1 MKIPRGHIVV
11 VCFCILAFLFL
22 VGRKAEKC
30 LSIPKKIVCMFDARI
45 SCEAKKHIRLFI
57 EHADPS
63 LFCVMSQ
70 FDSTI
75 QQQFPYIE
83 SIQTKLVPPATIKI
97 ICTSYEPCYAI
108 NDTHLIAIANAQ
120 AILCPAHVYKKEIC
134 NDLPQAAVDV
144 TAFNTYKAQDLYSML
159 SQVPKNVFALY
170 HVHIAEHGTIMLR
183 DQKQQNLTL
192 VVRADSD
199 MALLEKCGAYTREL
213 LESRKAFSGKSAA
226 YYTADLRFDKH
237 IILSKKLKEE

>member
-11 VCFCILAFLFL
+11 VCFCIFAFLFL
-22 VGRKAEKC
+22 AWRKAEKC
-30 LSIPKKIVCMFDARI
+30 LSIPKKIVCMFDERI
-45 SCEAKKHIRLFI
+45 SCEAKKNIRLFI
-57 EHADPS
+57 EHADSS
-63 LFCVMSQ
+63 LFYVMSQ
-70 FDSTI
+70 FDLTI
-75 QQQFPYIE
+75 RQQFPYIK
-83 SIQTKLVPPATIKI
+83 SIQTKLVPPATMKV

-134 NDLPQAAVDV
+134 NDLPQASVET
-144 TAFNTYKAQDLYSML
+144 TAFNTYKAQDIYNIL
-159 SQVPKNVFALY
+159 SHVPKNVFASY
-170 HVHIAEHGTIMLR
+170 YVHIAEHDTIILR
-183 DQKQQNLTL
+183 DKKQHNLTL

-199 MALLEKCGAYTREL
+199 MALLEKCGTYTREL
-213 LESRKAFSGKSAA
+213 LESRKAFSCKSAA